1 MNLKLSNSVV
11 ISLGTNLGNKLYNLE
26 QAIFLLSNHF
36 LIEKQSKI
44 YQSEPWGFKSTN
56 DFLNMGLQLK
66 SDLPPLEMLSL
77 LKNIEF
83 SMGRKPKHKKEFT
96 DRVIDIDILLFN
108 DLLFSSKTLV
118 IPHPRILERKFVIL
132 LLKDIFGNNPVPVF
146 SKTADSILLETS
158 DLSKVEIYKNTL

>member
-1 MNLKLSNSVV
+1 
-11 ISLGTNLGNKLYNLE
+11 
-26 QAIFLLSNHF
+26 
-36 LIEKQSKI
+36 
-44 YQSEPWGFKSTN
+44 
-56 DFLNMGLQLK
+56 
-66 SDLPPLEMLSL
+66 
-77 LKNIEF
+77 
-83 SMGRKPKHKKEFT
+83 
-96 DRVIDIDILLFN
+96 DIDILLFN